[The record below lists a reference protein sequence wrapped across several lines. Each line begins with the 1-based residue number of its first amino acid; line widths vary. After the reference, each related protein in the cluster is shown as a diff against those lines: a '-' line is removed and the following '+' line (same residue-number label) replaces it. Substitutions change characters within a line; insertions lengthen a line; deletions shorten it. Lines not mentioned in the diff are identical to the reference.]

1 MLNKIKKIRQN
12 SNKLDDQSQGINKV
26 CKKLMK
32 PVTVTRLD
40 KALDGAA
47 RFYKV
52 DNTNGED
59 PLMQH
64 HSSDISVENTLKQ
77 LISKLKGYVTI
88 KIAFQKLKD
97 NGILIKSAYFNSS
110 PQIITGKSNIY
121 KTLGIL
127 HFTSHE
133 I

>member
-32 PVTVTRLD
+32 PVTVTKLE

-77 LISKLKGYVTI
+77 FMSKVKVYVTI
-88 KIAFQKLKD
+88 KIVFQKPKD
-97 NGILIKSAYFNSS
+97 KGIIINSAYFNSS
-110 PQIITGKSNIY
+110 PQIITGKTNIY

-127 HFTSHE
+127 YFRSYE

>member
-1 MLNKIKKIRQN
+1 M
-12 SNKLDDQSQGINKV
+12 NKLNGSIRRTK
-26 CKKLMK
+26 KKLMK
-32 PVTVTRLD
+32 PVTVTKLD

-47 RFYKV
+47 RFYEV
-52 DNTNGED
+52 DNTNGKD
-59 PLMQH
+59 SLLQP

-97 NGILIKSAYFNSS
+97 KGIIIKSAYFNSS
-110 PQIITGKSNIY
+110 PQIITGKTNIY

-127 HFTSHE
+127 YFRSYE

>member
-1 MLNKIKKIRQN
+1 
-12 SNKLDDQSQGINKV
+12 
-26 CKKLMK
+26 MK
-32 PVTVTRLD
+32 PVTVTKLE

-77 LISKLKGYVTI
+77 FMSKVKVYVTI
-88 KIAFQKLKD
+88 KIVFQKPKD
-97 NGILIKSAYFNSS
+97 KGIIINSAYFNSS
-110 PQIITGKSNIY
+110 PQIITGKTNIY

-127 HFTSHE
+127 YFRSYE